1 MMILTIF
8 LTFLSVAHPL
18 LSNTAQNE
26 PQISSPGDL
35 MVEEEST
42 SIWPSPAV
50 NEMLVPINS
59 TTALICEP
67 IFNAKEG
74 ERSIATW
81 MKNGQS
87 IAKVSG
93 HSNSMLRDGRI
104 SLETQSK
111 PSQQQGNIPE
121 VGFLILTHITIEDEG
136 DYWCSRDDTG
146 QQGEKTRL
154 KVAYLRPKHSQSNTL
169 RISIESANHGR
180 ASSTTQGLTGHDIR
194 LDCPEIEAVPP
205 PAVSWFL
212 NGEPVDFSG
221 NQRVEV
227 LQNGSL
233 FIQDYTPAQ
242 DSGLYECVLTNFA
255 GKTSASIF
263 LPGAESSQKILKRQE
278 RPSSTTTYANVCAAY
293 LRNGILWFL
302 IGCVSTSVIVLVYL
316 LAGLICYRYSQSRPR
331 VHLRP
336 VTSPTPLLPAQTD
349 GNYETSGPSS
359 LCCWLMRVAVD
370 PRVPA
375 PGFRKPIVP
384 VVGTT
389 RSVSDTS
396 SELMEIGHEA

>member
-1 MMILTIF
+1 MVMMILTIF
-8 LTFLSVAHPL
+8 LSFLSVAHPTPL
-18 LSNTAQNE
+18 LSNAAQNE
-26 PQISSPGDL
+26 PQISSPGGL
-35 MVEEEST
+35 IVEEEST
-42 SIWPSPAV
+42 SIWPGPAV

-67 IFNAKEG
+67 IFNAKGG
-74 ERSIATW
+74 EHSRATW
-81 MKNGQS
+81 IKNGQN
-87 IAKVSG
+87 IAKVTG
-93 HSNSMLRDGRI
+93 HSNSVLRDGRI
-104 SLETQSK
+104 SRETQSK

-154 KVAYLRPKHSQSNTL
+154 RVAYLHN
-169 RISIESANHGR
+169 ANRGR
-180 ASSTTQGLTGHDIR
+180 TSSTTQGLAGHDIR
-194 LDCPEIEAVPP
+194 LDCPDIEAVPP

-212 NGEPVDFSG
+212 NGDPVDFSG
-221 NQRVEV
+221 SQRVEV
-227 LQNGSL
+227 TQNGSL
-233 FIQDYTPAQ
+233 LIQDYTPTQ
-242 DSGLYECVLTNFA
+242 DSGLYECVLANFA

-263 LPGAESSQKILKRQE
+263 LPGAESSQKIPERQE

-336 VTSPTPLLPAQTD
+336 VTSPTPLLPNQTD
-349 GNYETSGPSS
+349 RNYETSGPSS

-389 RSVSDTS
+389 RSVSDVS